1 MKLPEGKSRLDLV
14 KGGLFGGLAK
24 RGRLVVNLD
33 RLLEDPRNER
43 KTYRN
48 MEGLIASVK
57 AFGVI
62 EPITVTA
69 EGDQFR
75 ILTGHRRARA
85 ARAAGIREVEVIV
98 REAEDDL
105 ARRRKSLVSNV
116 QREDIG
122 PVELAEALQSLL
134 TEDPDVGTQ
143 AELARVIGKPETW
156 VSDMLRI
163 LTLPPDLQRKV
174 RTSELAISYDAV
186 SRIARVKDPVEQ
198 ATLLDA
204 ALTGASAHEIR
215 RRIRE
220 QAPPKGKGGR
230 IATERITERHGDYT
244 ASVQGPS
251 GRGAVVEMCTAV
263 RALLNKLDSIG

>member
-1 MKLPEGKSRLDLV
+1 MKLPDGKSRLDLV
-14 KGGLFGGLAK
+14 KAGLFGGMAK

-33 RLLEDPRNER
+33 RLLEDPQNER
-43 KTYRN
+43 KTFRN

-62 EPITVTA
+62 EPITVTP
-69 EGDQFR
+69 EGERFR

-98 REAEDDL
+98 REPEDEL

-122 PVELAEALQSLL
+122 PLELAEALQSML
-134 TEDPDVGTQ
+134 TEDPEVSTQ
-143 AELARVIGKPETW
+143 AALARVIGKPDAW

-163 LTLPPDLQRKV
+163 LTLPPDLQHKV
-174 RTSELAISYDAV
+174 RTSELTVAYDSV
-186 SRIARVKDPVEQ
+186 SRIARLKDPEEQ
-198 ATLLDA
+198 AKLLDA
-204 ALTGASAHEIR
+204 ALSGASVHEIR

-220 QAPPKGKGGR
+220 RKEQGSR
-230 IATERITERHGDYT
+230 MATERITERQGDYT
-244 ASVQGPS
+244 ATVQGPS
-251 GRGAVVEMCTAV
+251 GRGAVNDMRAV
-263 RALLNKLDSIG
+263 VKALLEKLGNS

>member
-1 MKLPEGKSRLDLV
+1 MKLPDGKSRLDLV
-14 KGGLFGGLAK
+14 KAGLFGGLAK
-24 RGRLVVNLD
+24 KGRMVVSLD
-33 RLLEDPRNER
+33 RLLEDPQNER

-48 MEGLIASVK
+48 MDGLIASVK

-62 EPITVTA
+62 EPITVTP

-85 ARAAGIREVEVIV
+85 ARAAGVQEVEVIV
-98 REAEDDL
+98 REPEDEL

-134 TEDPDVGTQ
+134 TEDSEVTTQ
-143 AELARVIGKPETW
+143 ASLARVIGKTEAW

-163 LTLPPDLQRKV
+163 LTLPPALQNQV
-174 RTSELAISYDAV
+174 RTSEQTISYDAV
-186 SRIARVKDPVEQ
+186 TRIARVKDPVEQ
-198 ATLLDA
+198 AALLGA
-204 ALTGASAHEIR
+204 VLSGASAHEIR

-220 QAPPKGKGGR
+220 GKGTGAR
-230 IATERITERHGDYT
+230 RSTERITERHGNYVAT
-244 ASVQGPS
+244 VQGPA
-251 GRGAVVEMCTAV
+251 GREAAESMRTAV
-263 RALLNKLDSIG
+263 KALLAKLDSER